1 MSDTGRQ
8 EGRLK
13 REDSKVDQIEGKSN
27 ENAKTGE
34 GAR

>member
-13 REDSKVDQIEGKSN
+13 REDSKLDQIEGKSN
-27 ENAKTGE
+27 VKARRGE
-34 GAR
+34 GAP